1 MLIKPCC
8 TISTK
13 FYIQNKIINCSFQR
27 ILIARLHITGTM
39 VVVQPMACGEYTLS
53 FDRTLIMGV
62 LNVTPDS
69 FSDGGLFFDA
79 ETAVSHAKQMVND
92 GADIIDIGGEST
104 RPGSAP
110 LSAKEEIQRVLP
122 VVTRLTHEI
131 SVPISI
137 DTYKP
142 LVAEACLKA
151 GVHLIND
158 ITGLVNPDMATIAA
172 KYDTPVIV
180 MHMKGTPKN
189 MQEHPTYHDVIEE
202 INTFFH
208 ERITL
213 ARNAGI
219 KNVILD
225 PGIGFGKTLEHNLLI
240 LKHLDAFTTHGRPLL
255 VGPSRKSFIG
265 MITGLPAQERLEG
278 TIAAVAVAVMNG
290 AQIVR
295 VHDVKECKRAI
306 RVTDAIRGVR

>member
-1 MLIKPCC
+1 
-8 TISTK
+8 
-13 FYIQNKIINCSFQR
+13 
-27 ILIARLHITGTM
+27 M
-39 VVVQPMACGEYTLS
+39 VVLQPMTCGGYNLS
-53 FDRTLIMGV
+53 FDRTLVMGV

-79 ETAVSHAKQMVND
+79 KNAITHAKQMVLD

-110 LSAKEEIQRVLP
+110 LSAKEELQRVLP
-122 VVTRLTHEI
+122 VVTRLIHEV

-137 DTYKP
+137 DTHKP
-142 LVAEACLKA
+142 LVARACLKA
-151 GVHLIND
+151 GVHLVND
-158 ITGLVNPDMATIAA
+158 ITGLASPDMATIVAE
-172 KYDTPVIV
+172 YDTPVII

-208 ERITL
+208 ERITI

-219 KNVILD
+219 KNIIVD

-240 LKHLDAFTTHGRPLL
+240 LKHLDAFTTHGCPLL

-265 MITGLPAQERLEG
+265 VITGLPAQERLEG

-290 AQIVR
+290 AQIIR

-306 RVTDAIRGVR
+306 QVADAIRGVQ

>member
-1 MLIKPCC
+1 MVIKPCC

-13 FYIQNKIINCSFQR
+13 LYIKNKIINYSFHR
-27 ILIARLHITGTM
+27 VLIARLHITETM
-39 VVVQPMACGEYTLS
+39 VVLQPMACGEYTLS

-92 GADIIDIGGEST
+92 GADIIDVGGEST

-110 LSAKEEIQRVLP
+110 LSAKEEVQRVLP
-122 VVTRLTHEI
+122 VVTRLTHEV

-142 LVAEACLKA
+142 LVAKACLKA
-151 GVHLIND
+151 GVHLVND

-172 KYDTPVIV
+172 EYDTPVII

-240 LKHLDAFTTHGRPLL
+240 LKHLDAFTTHGCPLL

-265 MITGLPAQERLEG
+265 MITGLPAQKRLEG
-278 TIAAVAVAVMNG
+278 TIAAVTIAVMNG
-290 AQIVR
+290 ANIVR
-295 VHDVKECKRAI
+295 VHDVCQCKRAI
-306 RVTDAIRGVR
+306 QVIDAIRGA

>member
-1 MLIKPCC
+1 
-8 TISTK
+8 
-13 FYIQNKIINCSFQR
+13 
-27 ILIARLHITGTM
+27 M
-39 VVVQPMACGEYTLS
+39 VALQPMTCREYTLS
-53 FDRTLIMGV
+53 FDRTLLMGV

-79 ETAVSHAKQMVND
+79 ETAATHAKQMVQD
-92 GADIIDIGGEST
+92 GADIIDVGGEST
-104 RPGSAP
+104 RPGSTP

-122 VVTRLTHEI
+122 VVTRLTQEL

-142 LVAEACLKA
+142 LVARACLKA
-151 GVHLIND
+151 GAHLVND
-158 ITGLVNPDMATIAA
+158 ITGLVDPAMATLVA
-172 KYDTPVIV
+172 KNDVPVII
-180 MHMKGTPKN
+180 MHMQGTPTN
-189 MQEHPTYHDVIEE
+189 MQEHPVYHDVIKE

-208 ERITL
+208 ERIAV

-219 KNVILD
+219 KKTIID

-240 LKHLDAFTTHGRPLL
+240 LKHLDAFTTQGCPLL

-265 MITGLPAQERLEG
+265 RITGLPAQERLEG
-278 TIAAVAVAVMNG
+278 TIAAVIVAVMNG
-290 AQIVR
+290 AQLVR

-306 RVTDAIRGVR
+306 QVADAIRGA